1 MRYKLRAAVLSMA
14 LAVAFVSEPRAAMA
28 SSADDLQP
36 AGVAWFEDHW
46 IDLAAD
52 WEAATACDIGTAL
65 SVCFRTEAELE
76 DYLGTAQRDDSVSLL
91 ATCGSSL
98 RLYDGTS
105 YTPTMLSLSV
115 RNTIHNLATYGFD
128 NKTSSYKV
136 GACDTEFNSLIN
148 LAGSTYPG
156 DTSAFAQSSS
166 MLSGWNNVVS
176 SVYIY

>member
-1 MRYKLRAAVLSMA
+1 MRYLLRIATVVALSAAGLSG
-14 LAVAFVSEPRAAMA
+14 VA
-28 SSADDLQP
+28 SARETSDAPGL
-36 AGVAWFEDHW
+36 AWFEDRW
-46 IDLAAD
+46 IDLAVD
-52 WEAATACDIGTAL
+52 WEGATACDVGPELTF
-65 SVCFRTEAELE
+65 CFATEEEL
-76 DYLGTAQRDDSVSLL
+76 DAYLNGAVGQRRAALL

-105 YTPTMLSLSV
+105 YTGTVLSLST
-115 RNTIHNLATYGFD
+115 RTGHNLATYGFD

-156 DTSAFAQSSS
+156 DTSAFAQSAT